1 MEFFLRP
8 NISKPWPLLKRSKSI
23 GGLSRNQDHR
33 IEAQTS
39 ISNRKSTRRT
49 NRTLWLARAL
59 VNHRN
64 SVLEQVSIRQRCA
77 HRGFTE
83 LDNWVKTLVL
93 DSWTPPRHLMYQT
106 LVAKVS
112 TNFPLT
118 ICLTLQITSSISS
131 ASWAIH
137 QQQLRQKCYR
147 TNKAFKGLKRETR
160 VKTRNLLVTYLAK
173 ALTRYTLASR
183 FKEEGL
189 NLKMISTRIRKRI
202 WEVTMRR
209 IWQIWTIKPTRDL
222 LQHHQ
227 TKVLVSKAVK
237 LCRNAQE
244 ELQAEIELE
253 FRTLIKANQVF
264 SIGQHQPPKNAR
276 TTRTIRE
283 IP

>member
-49 NRTLWLARAL
+49 NRTLWLARAS

-93 DSWTPPRHLMYQT
+93 DSWTPLRHQMYQT

-189 NLKMISTRIRKRI
+189 NLKMISTRIRKPI

-244 ELQAEIELE
+244 ALQAEIELE

-264 SIGQHQPPKNAR
+264 SIDQHQQPKNAR